1 MKRIDETQLLRAVGD
16 VGDDLLL
23 RAERPG
29 TARSRRPWRGAL
41 AACLCLV
48 LVLTAVLYLPN
59 SFRMGSSGNTA
70 AEPGAA
76 QNDSAGHPNYEQG
89 QPEAGQEGSDYETA
103 VDAVPEHEGAEK
115 GETGREHPEH
125 GMQDGAACLA
135 ELGIGDASALA
146 AAACGGRSVPAAD
159 LYQALASAAVMDA
172 DRDGA
177 PLQLTEQVTLTL
189 ASGAVLEGRGDPAA
203 GVLQLGGYHFYHS
216 DFSVLL
222 KGA

>member
-1 MKRIDETQLLRAVGD
+1 MKRRWTPCRNTREPRRVKRGGSIRSMECRMV
-16 VGDDLLL
+16 
-23 RAERPG
+23 RP
-29 TARSRRPWRGAL
+29 AWRSLASAMRRPWRL
-41 AACLCLV
+41 
-48 LVLTAVLYLPN
+48 
-59 SFRMGSSGNTA
+59 R
-70 AEPGAA
+70 
-76 QNDSAGHPNYEQG
+76 
-89 QPEAGQEGSDYETA
+89 
-103 VDAVPEHEGAEK
+103 
-115 GETGREHPEH
+115 
-125 GMQDGAACLA
+125 
-135 ELGIGDASALA
+135 
-146 AAACGGRSVPAAD
+146 PAAD

>member
-1 MKRIDETQLLRAVGD
+1 MKRIDEAQLLQAVGA

-23 RAERPG
+23 RAEQAGVPR
-29 TARSRRPWRGAL
+29 RRRPWRGAL
-41 AACLCLV
+41 AACLCLA
-48 LVLTAVLYLPN
+48 LVLSAVLYLPN
-59 SFRMGSSGNTA
+59 AFRMGSSGNMA

-76 QNDSAGHPNYEQG
+76 QNESAGHPNYEQG

-103 VDAVPEHEGAEK
+103 VDAVPEQEEAKK

-146 AAACGGRSVPAAD
+146 SAACGGKALPAAE
-159 LYQALASAAVMDA
+159 LYQVLAAAEAVA
-172 DRDGA
+172 AERDST
-177 PLQLTEQVTLTL
+177 PLQLTERITLTL
-189 ASGAVLEGRGDPAA
+189 ASGAVLEGWGDPAA
-203 GVLQLGGYHFYHS
+203 GVLQLGGYHFYHLELS
-216 DFSVLL
+216 MLL